1 MINTTLTF
9 HIPLCNH
16 KRRWP
21 PLFTL
26 TLRHASLSSSATL
39 TYNYTHNPSIC
50 HLVNNMTSND
60 RIASCTGCPSQW
72 KCRSISCQPPAVP
85 GCTQQV
91 LSWEHSWQHGCRR
104 SHLPL
109 GLTPQ
114 LTSVIKGRHIT
125 SRHYERCTG
134 QGAWPI
140 VSIPTKYIKSKS
152 NSKSYLK
159 SCHLIGI
166 APIPFQGCHLYRY
179 SVSEIVRGASH

>member
-114 LTSVIKGRHIT
+114 QHVRDQGTFTSHRAT
-125 SRHYERCTG
+125 MS
-134 QGAWPI
+134 GALD
-140 VSIPTKYIKSKS
+140 K
-152 NSKSYLK
+152 
-159 SCHLIGI
+159 
-166 APIPFQGCHLYRY
+166 
-179 SVSEIVRGASH
+179 VRGR